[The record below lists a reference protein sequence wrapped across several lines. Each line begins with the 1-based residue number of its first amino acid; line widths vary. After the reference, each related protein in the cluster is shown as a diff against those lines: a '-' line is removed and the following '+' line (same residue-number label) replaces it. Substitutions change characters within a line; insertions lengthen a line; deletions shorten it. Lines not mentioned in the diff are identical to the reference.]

1 MSSGTQAGPSEGE
14 LHTGSQHKPGLVPT
28 GTSCSSPAAFPNAAS
43 SAKNSWMESQLRS
56 AQSQSPGAQEGRQ
69 RPLHEGHAARVT
81 AWAGG
86 AQEDARSEWMSPD
99 KQPAVSTNLQLRS
112 NLKYRSLSHDRSSF
126 APPAKE
132 QGNTEMNLAAQD
144 LVKLIGVISVHLHL
158 GFAHLQG
165 KRGAKLPWVLHLAET
180 INTSESRSDLELK
193 IWTSLF
199 LGYTVYAG

>member
-1 MSSGTQAGPSEGE
+1 
-14 LHTGSQHKPGLVPT
+14 
-28 GTSCSSPAAFPNAAS
+28 
-43 SAKNSWMESQLRS
+43 
-56 AQSQSPGAQEGRQ
+56 
-69 RPLHEGHAARVT
+69 
-81 AWAGG
+81 
-86 AQEDARSEWMSPD
+86 
-99 KQPAVSTNLQLRS
+99 
-112 NLKYRSLSHDRSSF
+112 
-126 APPAKE
+126 
-132 QGNTEMNLAAQD
+132 MNLAAQD